1 MPYRSPALWVG
12 THALIEPAMEEGVFD
27 NPLYREFTQLQKLIR
42 VPDESSILGFRH
54 RLEKDELAKSGSG
67 HRQ

>member
-1 MPYRSPALWVG
+1 
-12 THALIEPAMEEGVFD
+12 MEEGVID